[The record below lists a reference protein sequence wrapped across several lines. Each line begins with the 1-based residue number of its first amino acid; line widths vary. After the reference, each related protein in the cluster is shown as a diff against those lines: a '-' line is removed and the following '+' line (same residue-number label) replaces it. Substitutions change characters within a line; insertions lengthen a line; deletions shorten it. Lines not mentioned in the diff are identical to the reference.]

1 MTGADNR
8 LTCYNMHYNIKHGC
22 HLCSVW
28 LLHKRIIK
36 GVFLGYV
43 LNLKVI
49 VFYLM
54 TVMYVILDIP
64 I

>member
-1 MTGADNR
+1 MD
-8 LTCYNMHYNIKHGC
+8 YNIKHGC

-28 LLHKRIIK
+28 LLHRRIIK